1 MQLTLTN
8 NPPSNKAP
16 ENSTVIGDIAL
27 LDMMIEDN
35 ECNNI
40 VVDSFL
46 SNFHIENV
54 KNVLEKILSK
64 LRINGT
70 IIITDVDAD
79 IIANDLLRSDIDLET
94 FNSIIF
100 SFDKTRCVLTI
111 EYIRNCLVEF
121 GIEVTRSYI
130 ENTFFVLEGKRVVN
144 G

>member
-8 NPPSNKAP
+8 NPPGGKMP
-16 ENSTVIGDIAL
+16 ENTTIISDIAL
-27 LDMMIEDN
+27 LEMMVEDN

-54 KNVLEKILSK
+54 KSVLEKILSK

-70 IIITDVDAD
+70 IIITDVEAD
-79 IIANDLLRSDIDLET
+79 IMANDLLRSDIDLET

-100 SFDKTRCVLTI
+100 SGDNTRSVLTI
-111 EYIRNCLVEF
+111 EYVRGCLMES
-121 GIEVTRSYI
+121 GIEITRSYI
-130 ENTFFVLEGKRVVN
+130 EKNFFVVEGKRVVN